1 MSLIKLNEIDLL
13 WPGMVCLDINIG
25 LELWFLNN
33 QGLVM
38 IPKQQY
44 QPMETSQVF
53 EMTDFSRGE

>member
-53 EMTDFSRGE
+53 EMIDFSRGE